1 MDFAVDR
8 RLVVAVHGGDGEG
21 FEFDDDLRRAS
32 GAGSSGGAS
41 SEGNCEVL
49 VQRNKWG
56 IRGVDAGTL
65 QREVRER
72 GALRFQHKG
81 YPRIRSD
88 REIVR
93 YVGARTFFVVSF
105 RVDVPTSGLIHFDV
119 GVADKQLSLSLFEDP
134 PDCNPEVRLSSF
146 NLLTPFFHL
155 GI

>member
-8 RLVVAVHGGDGEG
+8 RRHRVVAGRGAEGGG
-21 FEFDDDLRRAS
+21 FEFDDDLRRAA

-49 VQRNKWG
+49 IERNKRG
-56 IRGVDAGTL
+56 IRGVDAGTV

-93 YVGARTFFVVSF
+93 CDGARALFVV
-105 RVDVPTSGLIHFDV
+105 P
-119 GVADKQLSLSLFEDP
+119 
-134 PDCNPEVRLSSF
+134 C
-146 NLLTPFFHL
+146 
-155 GI
+155 